1 MLTIN
6 TYILLLLLLF
16 PGVCGC
22 APLGCFITR
31 LADWL
36 TGYMALTPWMS
47 DVGPARRCY
56 PSCARGLR
64 SAKINLGMG
73 FGIGMEKGLLGTEK
87 NYI

>member
-1 MLTIN
+1 
-6 TYILLLLLLF
+6 
-16 PGVCGC
+16 
-22 APLGCFITR
+22 
-31 LADWL
+31 
-36 TGYMALTPWMS
+36 MALTPWMS